1 MIDCRRTKKVDI
13 EWTQFYREARSR
25 VAEKAMTG
33 LPGAAVVVALLLA
46 AAQATAEVAT
56 GCLTRL
62 GTINKVAIGN
72 EPKVACGSR
81 QTEITLQLG
90 GGSSEPHFRFVGVTT
105 ATATGAAGI
114 FGLSDL
120 CAEEFS
126 GSRVC
131 MSRELIETV
140 DPPLEPGREPVR
152 AWIHPTFVPTEGTDI
167 SGLPADTC
175 SGWSSNS
182 RTQLGL
188 SVHAYL
194 GSFTRLPCDQVLPAA
209 CCAP

>member
-1 MIDCRRTKKVDI
+1 M
-13 EWTQFYREARSR
+13 S
-25 VAEKAMTG
+25 G
-33 LPGAAVVVALLLA
+33 LSGAAVVVALLLA
-46 AAQATAEVAT
+46 ASQAAAEVAT
-56 GCLTRL
+56 GCLSRS

-72 EPKVACGSR
+72 EPKGACGSR

-90 GGSSEPHFRFVGVTT
+90 GGSPEPHFRFVGVTT
-105 ATATGAAGI
+105 ATVTGAAGI
-114 FGLSDL
+114 FGLSTL
-120 CAEEFS
+120 CGEEFS

-140 DPPLEPGREPVR
+140 DPSLEPGEPVH

-167 SGLPADTC
+167 SGQPAVTC

-182 RTQLGL
+182 RSQLGL
-188 SVHAYL
+188 SVHAHL
-194 GSFTRLPCDQVLPAA
+194 GSFTRTQCDQALPAA